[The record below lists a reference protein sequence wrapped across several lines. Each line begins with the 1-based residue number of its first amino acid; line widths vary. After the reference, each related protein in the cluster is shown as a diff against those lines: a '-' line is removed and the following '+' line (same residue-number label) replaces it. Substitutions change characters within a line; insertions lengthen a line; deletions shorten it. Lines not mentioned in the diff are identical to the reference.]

1 MQLPQDWNE
10 IKNFEI
16 MPQPVIAKIEYAQLS
31 CEIPLHT
38 HPKGQLILALH
49 GYVTC
54 EVATKMWMVP
64 TSYSAIWIP
73 ANVEHSNRASD
84 NAHLCHLFID
94 ANLQGMPSTA
104 CTLTI
109 SPLIKELMLSLASNQ
124 QNYSLT
130 GKTAR
135 LAQVLFDQLVDMPI
149 QPLDFVLSKNS
160 VIKNMSNQ
168 LISQPYSRKTLPQWA
183 QQFALTE
190 RTLARLIKKETG
202 MTFGKWRTQ
211 LHIIIAL
218 QALSNQ
224 QSVQQVSEL
233 LGYESVSAF
242 ITMFKKIMKKSPMR
256 YMSDLD
262 VYQL

>member
-1 MQLPQDWNE
+1 MQLSQDWNE
-10 IKNFEI
+10 IINFEI

-31 CEIPLHT
+31 REIPLHT
-38 HPKGQLILALH
+38 HPKGQLILALY

-64 TSYSAIWIP
+64 THSAIWIP

-94 ANLQGMPSTA
+94 VNLQGMPATA

-109 SPLIKELMLSLASNQ
+109 SPLIKELMLSLAGNQ
-124 QNYSLT
+124 QNYSLI

-160 VIKNMSNQ
+160 VIKNMSDQ

-242 ITMFKKIMKKSPMR
+242 ITMFKKVMKKSPMR
-256 YMSDLD
+256 YMSELD
-262 VYQL
+262 AYQL